1 MLTHMVAKQMQII
14 ALRFC
19 SLGFFCFLLKSMG
32 QVASCLSGTGHLA
45 QGSGIIR
52 QFSTCFFFA
61 MGHIRKPNLARKA
74 ALLEGL
80 APKACKPFALFVK
93 QHCRIKKGSSRA
105 ESAADMKRLGAQWRK
120 LSEHEKRRYKE
131 QSCLQ
136 YHHQRQA
143 LVTCGVPL
151 KKKAAKLQQQS
162 EEGSEYKGSACKGS
176 KHQGSGLNGSGLNG
190 SGPKARLPH
199 AEPVPDTF
207 GSFRVDQA
215 STGLLGQGGFGMVRK
230 CFDNVGRMFVVK
242 VFQCKNAME
251 CVDIET
257 TAFQTLEAGLQPHE
271 LQWFPKVYHHCSC
284 VGFSYIVF
292 EYGGESLAQV
302 LKSCAGEAL
311 LVKRVALQLWS
322 ALNAVHKAGLLHLDV
337 KPGNV
342 LWREDSCKLM
352 LCDFG
357 LSEPGPGQLRPAP
370 RMVQYVTE
378 LFRPPELL
386 EADETWPVDLL
397 QQALTPAVDLWSYGC
412 TVFEVATGRAL
423 MKPFSEQGP
432 KQVIKVWRELF
443 SPVPPDC
450 QDSVLHWRLS
460 KRLEGAGEWMNLV
473 KAACHPCAKRR
484 EWPDSNSFS
493 W

>member
-207 GSFRVDQA
+207 GSFRVEQA

-322 ALNAVHKAGLLHLDV
+322 I
-337 KPGNV
+337 
-342 LWREDSCKLM
+342 
-352 LCDFG
+352 CD
-357 LSEPGPGQLRPAP
+357 
-370 RMVQYVTE
+370 
-378 LFRPPELL
+378 
-386 EADETWPVDLL
+386 
-397 QQALTPAVDLWSYGC
+397 
-412 TVFEVATGRAL
+412 
-423 MKPFSEQGP
+423 
-432 KQVIKVWRELF
+432 
-443 SPVPPDC
+443 
-450 QDSVLHWRLS
+450 
-460 KRLEGAGEWMNLV
+460 
-473 KAACHPCAKRR
+473 
-484 EWPDSNSFS
+484 
-493 W
+493 